1 MLSGPP
7 GAAVTAAITGAVISY
22 PLVANQIAKLPEVA
36 GVPKTLLAGVLAYYL
51 NEATLKNRLVK
62 AASESAIIAGAF
74 QFGVSKMSD
83 SDTIQ
88 GDNYTPYAA
97 GEISGDDAEFMDVS
111 GTADADE
118 ISEHE
123 EIIYIDEEGNE
134 LEDQG

>member
-1 MLSGPP
+1 
-7 GAAVTAAITGAVISY
+7 
-22 PLVANQIAKLPEVA
+22 
-36 GVPKTLLAGVLAYYL
+36 
-51 NEATLKNRLVK
+51 
-62 AASESAIIAGAF
+62 
-74 QFGVSKMSD
+74 MSD

-97 GEISGDDAEFMDVS
+97 GEISGDDAEFVDVS